1 MILKLVKRS
10 VRRIG
15 RRLLP
20 NGNAGRP
27 GTEVAAGWYDEV
39 YKEFDVYRQ
48 PFYESPYYP
57 TWIVIADRLHRYNAR
72 RILDIGC
79 GPGQFAQLL
88 QDWGFQQY
96 TGLDFS
102 AQAIEMA
109 KSLVP
114 AYEFVVGD
122 ARSPDAYRNVEYDAL
137 VCTEV
142 LEHVSDDFGVVSCF
156 APGSR
161 CLCTVPNFPFT
172 SHVRHFASAAAAE
185 ERYARFFTDLT
196 VTRLKGTRSRD
207 EQYFLL
213 DGVRNSYTCHADS
226 EDLTA

>member
-15 RRLLP
+15 RRLLAS
-20 NGNAGRP
+20 GSAGGA
-27 GTEVAAGWYDEV
+27 GTEVAADWYDGV
-39 YKEFDVYRQ
+39 YKESTVYRQ

-57 TWIVIADRLHRYNAR
+57 TWIVIADRLDRYASR
-72 RILDIGC
+72 RVLDVGC

-88 QDWGFQQY
+88 QDWGIERY

-102 AQAIEMA
+102 PQAIDMA
-109 KSLVP
+109 KRAAP
-114 AYEFVVGD
+114 EFDFFVAD
-122 ARSPDAYRNVEYDAL
+122 ARSPDAYRGIDYDSV

-142 LEHVSDDFGVVSCF
+142 LEHVTDDFGVLSCF

-172 SHVRHFASAAAAE
+172 SHVRHFETATE
-185 ERYARFFTDLT
+185 VERRYAPFFEALT
-196 VTRLKGTRSRD
+196 VTRLKGTRNHD
-207 EQYFLL
+207 EQFFLL
-213 DGVRNSYTCHADS
+213 DGVRNDHTCHAGPQ
-226 EDLTA
+226 DLTE